1 MHKIE
6 VPYIDQSMKY
16 PTGCESVSAVMLL
29 KYLGYEITVDEF
41 IKNCLECRDMEMRD
55 GKLYGPD
62 PNEYFCGSPYDED
75 SFGIY
80 AKGLLKA
87 LEKAAGKD
95 FQFTDE
101 SGTPIQELL
110 EKYIDQG
117 MPVVFW
123 SCINMRK
130 EITGP
135 EWKLLDS
142 GESFCWISNEHCM
155 LLVGYDEKK
164 YYFNDP
170 YDNNGVIGYERELV
184 EKRHAAQHS
193 MAIGTVTSKDIKQ
206 NFIKTLFEE

>member
-6 VPYIDQSMKY
+6 VPYIDQSVKY

-29 KYLGYEITVDEF
+29 KYLGYEMTVDEF
-41 IKNCLECRDMEMRD
+41 IKNCLECREMEMRD

-62 PNEYFCGSPYDED
+62 PE
-75 SFGIY
+75 
-80 AKGLLKA
+80 
-87 LEKAAGKD
+87 
-95 FQFTDE
+95 
-101 SGTPIQELL
+101 
-110 EKYIDQG
+110 

-123 SCINMRK
+123 ACINMRK

-142 GESFCWISNEHCM
+142 GETFCWTSNEHCM
-155 LLVGYDEKK
+155 LLVGYDEEK

-170 YDNNGVIGYERELV
+170 YNNNGVIGYERELV

-193 MAIGTVTSKDIKQ
+193 MAIGTVRI
-206 NFIKTLFEE
+206 